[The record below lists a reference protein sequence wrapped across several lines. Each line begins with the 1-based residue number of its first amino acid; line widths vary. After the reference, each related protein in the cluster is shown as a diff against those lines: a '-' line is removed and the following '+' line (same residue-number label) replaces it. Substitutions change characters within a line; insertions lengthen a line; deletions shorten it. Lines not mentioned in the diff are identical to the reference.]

1 MPRSKNNLNY
11 SDVTNIDNNRS
22 LPISNA
28 TISPKKEAS
37 RKNSHIVS
45 FPEKELWKKTAT
57 AVSSVKQTNK
67 QNKESQ
73 KTNKQTKSNNNS
85 C

>member
-1 MPRSKNNLNY
+1 MPRPKNNLNY

-28 TISPKKEAS
+28 TISKKKEAS

-57 AVSSVKQTNK
+57 AVSSVKQTK
-67 QNKESQ
+67 QRKS
-73 KTNKQTKSNNNS
+73 KNKQTNKVK
-85 C
+85 